1 MNIKKIKKIK
11 KFDNKN
17 KNIFNNNKIN
27 KKRLKL
33 NEHLLI
39 KNEET
44 YDDIKN
50 KEIEFEL
57 EIEFEF
63 NNENLSNNLN
73 STNNILISKEKM
85 KETDDKRN
93 VEPLKKEI
101 ENLDEEILEIQSKL
115 KEMLKK

>member
-1 MNIKKIKKIK
+1 MNMKKIK

-50 KEIEFEL
+50 KEIEFE
-57 EIEFEF
+57 FS
-63 NNENLSNNLN
+63 NENLSNNLN
-73 STNNILISKEKM
+73 SNNNILIS
-85 KETDDKRN
+85 
-93 VEPLKKEI
+93 
-101 ENLDEEILEIQSKL
+101 
-115 KEMLKK
+115 